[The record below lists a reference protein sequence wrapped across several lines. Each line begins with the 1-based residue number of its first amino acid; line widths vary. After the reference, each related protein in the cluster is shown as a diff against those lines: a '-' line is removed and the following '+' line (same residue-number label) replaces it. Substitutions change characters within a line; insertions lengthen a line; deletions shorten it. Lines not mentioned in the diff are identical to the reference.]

1 MVRLIPRDEAF
12 TEIFI
17 RDGENLLAAARALE
31 GMVVTFDRLDE
42 RVAAIQALEHEGDEI
57 DTEIATRLERAFIT
71 PFDREDIHE
80 LTSRLDDVVD
90 GIQEVAETFVIYGI
104 EKPTPE
110 ARQLAGIIAGQGAE
124 LLAALRLLDKPETMQ
139 AHLRSVHTLENEADG
154 PVLVVGHSFGGD
166 RAALPRADGPPRR
179 DPVPRPVYR
188 PGGDD
193 RRGRGRRRD
202 PGADRCQG
210 RLSVARRAAR
220 HASSNA
226 TRSPHGGGVSSADS
240 AMMPSPSRS
249 HCTPAP
255 ATNTEPST
263 A

>member
-31 GMVVTFDRLDE
+31 ELVVTYDRLDE

-57 DTEIATRLERAFIT
+57 DTEIAARLERAFIT

-110 ARQLAGIIAGQGAE
+110 ARQLAGIIAAQAAE
-124 LLAALRLLDKPETMQ
+124 LLAALRMLDKPETMQ

-154 PVLVVGHSFGGD
+154 LS
-166 RAALPRADGPPRR
+166 RAAI
-179 DPVPRPVYR
+179 
-188 PGGDD
+188 
-193 RRGRGRRRD
+193 
-202 PGADRCQG
+202 G
-210 RLSVARRAAR
+210 RLFRERMDPLDVIRFRDLYIALEETIDAAEDAAEILER
-220 HASSNA
+220 IAA
-226 TRSPHGGGVSSADS
+226 KGV
-240 AMMPSPSRS
+240 
-249 HCTPAP
+249 
-255 ATNTEPST
+255 
-263 A
+263 